1 MINVAQILKN
11 LAAFCS
17 VKGVQPDELVTA
29 IFEKEYKKIE
39 TYKVNCL
46 IYFIMDYSEKIDD
59 DETFISMRYIYDENK
74 SLIKIEQK
82 LNNGRYHTQWDRN
95 DALKKYIIN
104 QLSEL
109 PYQKRDEVYQTIL
122 ENIPID
128 ASYSLPPR
136 LKLVR

>member
-29 IFEKEYKKIE
+29 IFEKEYKNIE
-39 TYKVNCL
+39 TYKVNSF
-46 IYFIMDYSEKIDD
+46 IYFIMNYCERIDD
-59 DETFISMRYIYDENK
+59 EESIVSMRYIYDENK

-82 LNNGRYHTQWDRN
+82 INNGRYSTQWNRN
-95 DALKKYIIN
+95 DALKKYIMN

-109 PYQKRDEVYQTIL
+109 PYQKREEVYQLIL
-122 ENIPID
+122 GNLPID
-128 ASYSLPPR
+128 AGCSLPPK
-136 LKLVR
+136 LKLVS